1 MRKPLCFRAFRSET
15 STPDGSRR
23 WTGAGLAVCV
33 LTTSGPLGTVR
44 STAVADPDHTRS
56 CAAGYRRLAP
66 PCAFVCGRI
75 LIALRVRSRR
85 RATGDVW
92 APPVLGHRSR
102 SPLAVK
108 ESDATVA
115 LGGSLTR
122 APRASSRANS
132 GAGWVGRAV
141 RLAARLASNDRAQR
155 AVGLVRNHPS
165 APSIRFMRCV
175 LGWVDHER
183 PAAVHVY
190 ISFYGLC
197 HCIPYD
203 SGNACQKLTPSCGL

>member
-1 MRKPLCFRAFRSET
+1 M
-15 STPDGSRR
+15 
-23 WTGAGLAVCV
+23 AVCV

-44 STAVADPDHTRS
+44 SAAVADPDHTRS

-141 RLAARLASNDRAQR
+141 RLAARLASKT
-155 AVGLVRNHPS
+155 GRNG
-165 APSIRFMRCV
+165 R
-175 LGWVDHER
+175 WVSSETTLLRRRSD
-183 PAAVHVY
+183 
-190 ISFYGLC
+190 
-197 HCIPYD
+197 
-203 SGNACQKLTPSCGL
+203 SCGVCLVGWTTSVPPRSTFTFHSTGSATVFLTIPATLARN